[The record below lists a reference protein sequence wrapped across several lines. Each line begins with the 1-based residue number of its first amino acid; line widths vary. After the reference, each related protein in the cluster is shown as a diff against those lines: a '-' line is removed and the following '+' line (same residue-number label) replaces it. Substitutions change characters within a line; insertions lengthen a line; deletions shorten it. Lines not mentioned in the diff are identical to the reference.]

1 MGRPTKLTEEVQAA
15 IVESIKRGCTF
26 KAAALAAGIAE
37 GTFFKWMKRGEQA
50 KKGRFF
56 EFRQAI
62 KKAEAEAVSFAVS
75 CIFQQVKKGNWQAA
89 AWWLER
95 RYPEDWGKKERV
107 EMETNN
113 SFPLPREITREDA
126 EEGEIIIEAIDR
138 IRREAKQKAN
148 QDCI

>member
-75 CIFQQVKKGNWQAA
+75 CIFQQRRAIGRRRHGGLRGDIQRIGAKRKG
-89 AWWLER
+89 
-95 RYPEDWGKKERV
+95 
-107 EMETNN
+107 
-113 SFPLPREITREDA
+113 
-126 EEGEIIIEAIDR
+126 
-138 IRREAKQKAN
+138 
-148 QDCI
+148 